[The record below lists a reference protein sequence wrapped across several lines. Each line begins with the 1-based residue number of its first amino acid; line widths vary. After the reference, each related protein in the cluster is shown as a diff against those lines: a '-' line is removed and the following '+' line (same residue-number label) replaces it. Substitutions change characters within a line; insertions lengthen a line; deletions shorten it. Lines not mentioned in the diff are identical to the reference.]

1 MKKFISFEGGEGAGK
16 TTQIKKLSKCLQKNN
31 IDFFL
36 TREPGGNN
44 ISEKIR
50 KLILDKQNLFL
61 PESEL
66 LLICAARH
74 EHLKKTILPNLE
86 KKIVICDRFVHS
98 TICYQVLMNKIP
110 LKIFK
115 YLHKNFSQN
124 LFPDIT
130 FYLDINPEIGVRRA
144 KKKNKFELKKISF
157 HKNIRKYYLKLSQ
170 NENKI
175 IKIDASMTKNNIHK
189 EIIEKLN
196 ELNFFGKKI
205 NEFK

>member
-16 TTQIKKLSKCLQKNN
+16 TTQINKLSKCLQKNN

-44 ISEKIR
+44 ASEKIR
-50 KLILDKQNLFL
+50 KLILDKRNLFL

-74 EHLKKTILPNLE
+74 EHVTKTILPNL
-86 KKIVICDRFVHS
+86 KKRLVVCDRFVYS
-98 TICYQVLMNKIP
+98 TLCYQVLMNKIP
-110 LKIFK
+110 LNIFK
-115 YLHKNFSQN
+115 YLHKHFSKN

-130 FYLDINPEIGVRRA
+130 FYLDINPKIGVKRA
-144 KKKNKFELKKISF
+144 QRKNKFELKNYTF
-157 HKNIRKYYLKLSQ
+157 HKNIRKYFLKLSQ

-175 IKIDASMTKNNIHK
+175 IKIDASKTKNNIHK
-189 EIIEKLN
+189 EIIQKLN
-196 ELNFFGKKI
+196 KLNFFGKKI
-205 NEFK
+205 DVF

>member
-44 ISEKIR
+44 TSEKIR
-50 KLILDKQNLFL
+50 KLILNKQNFFL

-74 EHLKKTILPNLE
+74 EHVKKTILPNL
-86 KKIVICDRFVHS
+86 KKRTVVCDRFVYS

-110 LKIFK
+110 LNIFK
-115 YLHKNFSQN
+115 YLHKHFSQN

-130 FYLDINPEIGVRRA
+130 FYLDINPEKGVSRA
-144 KKKNKFELKKISF
+144 KKKIN
-157 HKNIRKYYLKLSQ
+157 
-170 NENKI
+170 
-175 IKIDASMTKNNIHK
+175 
-189 EIIEKLN
+189 LN
-196 ELNFFGKKI
+196 
-205 NEFK
+205 